1 MHNRLVPNQMR
12 RQLPTD
18 HQIPTFQP
26 SYGGRDSGNNKDD
39 EPENE
44 DGEQESE
51 DDELESEGDE
61 LESEDDELESEDDE
75 LESED
80 DEQES
85 EDDERESND
94 DEPESKNDEIMDD
107 EVHTTENISQQTPS
121 SFDMNNLMS
130 SSTKGKAR
138 QKAMSKFHNVTVPT
152 VLSEDEWM
160 KVYDKDM
167 KLTYRALY
175 FNIIQKHR
183 DEDDNAYIQRVNKIR
198 TTLAEEAD
206 KVKKEYDVN
215 FKINS
220 LLSKPFVY
228 DEQTLLEQSMREGSM
243 HTHQPLKQKPMHM
256 DDYR

>member
-51 DDELESEGDE
+51 DDHNEQ
-61 LESEDDELESEDDE
+61 ESEDDELESEDDE

-94 DEPESKNDEIMDD
+94 DEPESENDEIMDD
-107 EVHTTENISQQTPS
+107 EVHTIENISQQTPS
-121 SFDMNNLMS
+121 SLDMNNLMS

-138 QKAMSKFHNVTVPT
+138 KKAMSKFHKVTVPT
-152 VLSEDEWM
+152 VLSKDEWM

-175 FNIIQKHR
+175 FKTIQKHR

-228 DEQTLLEQSMREGSM
+228 DEQTLLEQSMREGS
-243 HTHQPLKQKPMHM
+243 THQPLKQKQMHM